1 MKEFTGIIGQLFYNQ
16 RILEVI
22 CNSAKI
28 LIGNAVFKDINKFY
42 HYRINGRNFEPK
54 KCDYCGRDIG
64 KEKIILFGCNHY
76 YHVQCCAEEKNLY
89 VCFICKKR
97 EIEESITYIENNM
110 KLPIDKEIEYN
121 EIQNENDIKNKKIEE
136 EGNRK
141 YNIEILKKMKKHHL
155 ILENA
160 VNDMEIIDSGVKSKL
175 KFIQIG
181 N

>member
-1 MKEFTGIIGQLFYNQ
+1 MNKLAKKITFSLLSLLAVGTMIGADVAYTTFEADILGQLCPP
-16 RILEVI
+16 IVDE
-22 CNSAKI
+22 SAASVAKSEGMD
-28 LIGNAVFKDINKFY
+28 LA
-42 HYRINGRNFEPK
+42 
-54 KCDYCGRDIG
+54 
-64 KEKIILFGCNHY
+64 
-76 YHVQCCAEEKNLY
+76 
-89 VCFICKKR
+89 
-97 EIEESITYIENNM
+97 
-110 KLPIDKEIEYN
+110 
-121 EIQNENDIKNKKIEE
+121 KKIEE

>member
-1 MKEFTGIIGQLFYNQ
+1 MYNVVQ
-16 RILEVI
+16 
-22 CNSAKI
+22 
-28 LIGNAVFKDINKFY
+28 
-42 HYRINGRNFEPK
+42 K
-54 KCDYCGRDIG
+54 K
-64 KEKIILFGCNHY
+64 
-76 YHVQCCAEEKNLY
+76 KNLY